1 MRFPWQHR
9 EDDLDRELAHHLA
22 ELTDELV
29 RQGHSPAE
37 AARLARLE
45 FGNMEL
51 IKDHCRDHS
60 PWAWLAAIRQDLHY
74 GARQLRRT
82 PVVTFAAVLSLAL
95 GVGANGAIF
104 SLMNT
109 VLWRDLPVPQ
119 AAQMRLVHW
128 QGQGFPERYADNAS
142 GSTFRDGAT
151 QVADFFSYPAFQQM
165 QLAAKGRAILTAYSF
180 PELASLA
187 YEGRPLVGHN
197 RPVGGD
203 FFPALALQPHLGRLL
218 QPADD
223 LPAAASAVVL
233 SHRFWSRQLG
243 ANSAVIG
250 RPLRVNDQNFT
261 IVGVLP
267 ANFYGLIPGDAA
279 ELYTTLAKTTLVR
292 TNARAWDLQMLA
304 RLAPGESTASLQPTL
319 DAAFRQ
325 SWVSKSNPKPEE
337 LRWQPQLRLDD
348 GRRGLGD
355 LARSF
360 RQPLYVLGALLG
372 LVLLIACA
380 NVANLLLARA
390 NARTREMALRLS
402 LGCTRARLIRQLLTE
417 AAILS
422 ALGAIGSIGV
432 AWLCEG
438 LLSEL
443 MRTPHNPT
451 PLPLAMDIPLFAI
464 LIGISLFTLL
474 LFGLWPAWRSSQVD
488 TNIALQEGS
497 GALAGPAARQWSVGR
512 FLVVTQ
518 MAFSLVLVCAAI
530 LFTANLR
537 RLASQDL
544 GFPTGNLLLFDL
556 RPGTS
561 GYAAEEL
568 PQFYAKLEQQLAAT
582 PGVASVGFIRFRPMN
597 QGGWWD
603 EFRDPASGAPLPVA
617 MNRVSLNYLPT
628 LGISL
633 TQGRHFTP
641 ADNRAGAPPVAIITA
656 DLAARLTAHL
666 PTGSSAVG
674 LYLQPLDPNSPRVQI
689 IGVTPP
695 LALASL
701 KERPYGVWMPF
712 SHADKQA
719 TVLVRTHIEPQTA
732 WTSITNTIAA
742 LDPQLPLIDPFTM
755 QQQLDRL
762 LQRERLFD
770 KLCSAFALLALILAT
785 IGLYGLTSYNAVRR
799 RAEIGVRLAL
809 GANRT
814 QVIWLVLREALLL
827 TILGACLAAPLLWFG
842 ASLVEKELTGFHA
855 LDPTTIAFSFL
866 LLLVTALGA
875 AWWPAWRASRIH
887 PMAALR

>member
-29 RQGHSPAE
+29 RQGHSPAA

-165 QLAAKGRAILTAYSF
+165 QQAAAGRAILAAYTF
-180 PELASLA
+180 PQLASLA
-187 YEGRPLVGHN
+187 FQGRPLVGHN

-218 QPADD
+218 QPDDD
-223 LPAAASAVVL
+223 LPTAAGAVVL
-233 SHRFWSRQLG
+233 SHRFWSRQL
-243 ANSAVIG
+243 SADPAVLG
-250 RPLRVNDQNFT
+250 QPLRINDQNFT

-267 ANFYGLIPGDAA
+267 ANFYGLVPGDAA
-279 ELYTTLAKTTLVR
+279 ELYTPLGKTDLTKG
-292 TNARAWDLQMLA
+292 TARAWQVQLLA
-304 RLAPGESTASLQPTL
+304 RLAPGETTARLEPTL

-360 RQPLYVLGALLG
+360 RHPLYVLGALLA

-417 AAILS
+417 ASILS
-422 ALGAIGSIGV
+422 VLGAIGSIGV
-432 AWLCEG
+432 AWLSAR

-443 MRTPHNPT
+443 MRTPYNPT
-451 PLPLAMDIPLFAI
+451 PLPLAMDLPLFAA
-464 LIGISLFTLL
+464 LIVMSLLTLL
-474 LFGLWPAWRSSQVD
+474 LFGLWPAWRSSQVE
-488 TNIALQEGS
+488 TNTALQAES
-497 GALAGPAARQWSVGR
+497 GALASSALRRWSAGPW
-512 FLVVTQ
+512 LVVAQ

-561 GYAAEEL
+561 GYAAEDL
-568 PQFYAKLEQQLAAT
+568 PRFYANLEQQLAAT
-582 PGVASVGFIRFRPMN
+582 PGVASVGLIRFRPMN

-603 EFRDPASGAPLPVA
+603 EFRDPSSGAPLPAA

-633 TQGRHFTP
+633 TQGRHFTQ
-641 ADNRAGAPPVAIITA
+641 ADGRAGAPPVAIITA

-666 PTGSSAVG
+666 PSGSSAVG

-701 KERPYGVWMPF
+701 KEKPHGVWMPF
-712 SHADKQA
+712 SGTDKEV
-719 TVLVRTHIEPQTA
+719 TVLVRTHIPPQTA

-742 LDPQLPLIDPFTM
+742 LDPQLPLIDAFTM
-755 QQQLDRL
+755 EQQLDRL
-762 LQRERLFD
+762 LQRERLFE
-770 KLCSAFALLALILAT
+770 KLCSAFAVLALTLAT
-785 IGLYGLTSYNAVRR
+785 IGLYGLTSYSTTRR
-799 RAEIGVRLAL
+799 RTEIGLRLAL
-809 GANRT
+809 GASPS
-814 QVIWLVLREALLL
+814 QVTWLVLREALLL
-827 TILGACLAAPLLWFG
+827 TVLGALLAAPLLWFG
-842 ASLVEKELTGFHA
+842 AELVQKELTDFQA
-855 LDPTTIAFSFL
+855 LHPAIVGLSFL
-866 LLLVTALGA
+866 LLLVTALAA

-887 PMAALR
+887 PMAAIR